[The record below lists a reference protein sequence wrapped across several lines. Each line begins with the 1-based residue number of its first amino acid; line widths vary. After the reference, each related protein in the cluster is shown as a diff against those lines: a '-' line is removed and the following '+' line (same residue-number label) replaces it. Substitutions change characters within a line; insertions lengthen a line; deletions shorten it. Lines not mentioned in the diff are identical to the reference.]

1 MSFRINTNVT
11 AMNAL
16 RNLGTTAHSFSQST
30 TRLSTGMRINSAAD
44 DPSGLIFSE
53 NFRAQINGVTQA
65 IRNNQ
70 DAVNYA
76 KTAEGALDELSRLLR
91 DGRTLAV
98 ASANTAVLD
107 ANQLQANQTQWNQI
121 VASVNRIAAETQFG
135 RKKLLDGSS
144 GAIAAVV
151 RPATIASM
159 NLSGTF
165 NGGTVPSGAVD
176 INVTTA
182 ATKAT
187 VTGSR
192 LVTGFA
198 NVTAFRAGLV
208 PATVAGSFSIN
219 GTSITASATDTWG
232 DVVSKI
238 NAVSGTTGVVAEAIH
253 DGTNGQIRLTSTT
266 SGTKGNFTL
275 ADSGVLQAAA
285 STATGTGINAVATVS
300 IGGSPAVTFT
310 GGQMGNDGVTLTD
323 AEGNALKLRENVA
336 TGAVA
341 SVAYVQVGL
350 AQFQT
355 GGNAGQRTSLNIGS
369 FTSSALNIDNLDLT
383 TSAGAA
389 AALAAIDE
397 AVGTLSRKRGDIGS
411 FSKNVLESNIRSL
424 GVAKENL
431 SSTESMIRDT
441 DIAEEMTNYTK
452 LQILQQSGLSVLA
465 QANQAP
471 QGVLS
476 LLRG

>member
-151 RPATIASM
+151 KPNFVASM

-176 INVTTA
+176 MNVTTA

-187 VTGSR
+187 VTGNRTVGAASEAAY
-192 LVTGFA
+192 LSAAVGA
-198 NVTAFRAGLV
+198 AAG
-208 PATVAGSFSIN
+208 TFSIN
-219 GTSITASATDTWG
+219 GTSITALSTDSWA
-232 DVVSKI
+232 DVITKI
-238 NAVSGTTGVVAEAIH
+238 NAVSGTTGVVA
-253 DGTNGQIRLTSTT
+253 DSVFGGGNGQVRLTSTT
-266 SGTKGNFTL
+266 FGTKGNFTL
-275 ADSGVLQAAA
+275 ADSGVLQNAA
-285 STATGTGINAVATVS
+285 STANGTGVNAVATVT

-310 GGQMGNDGVTLTD
+310 GGQMGNDGITLTD

-336 TGAVA
+336 TGAQT

-369 FTSSALNIDNLDLT
+369 FTSSALSIDNLDLT

-397 AVGTLSRKRGDIGS
+397 AVSALSRKRGDIGS